1 MSGVCKDDGQVAP
14 LPGRVLPDDKPS
26 SVMVVLKTWF
36 CKHEIVLPDSEASP
50 ETLEMRKLIGRG
62 KVPYPMP
69 VGKWSVFK
77 SKEWKPRPDDV
88 IVLTFH

>member
-36 CKHEIVLPDSEASP
+36 CKHEVVLPDGS
-50 ETLEMRKLIGRG
+50 GRTQL
-62 KVPYPMP
+62 VSMP
-69 VGKWSVFK
+69 PGATAGSIVTVGFPVLA
-77 SKEWKPRPDDV
+77 ERAPDADEPDHDDAA
-88 IVLTFH
+88 TP